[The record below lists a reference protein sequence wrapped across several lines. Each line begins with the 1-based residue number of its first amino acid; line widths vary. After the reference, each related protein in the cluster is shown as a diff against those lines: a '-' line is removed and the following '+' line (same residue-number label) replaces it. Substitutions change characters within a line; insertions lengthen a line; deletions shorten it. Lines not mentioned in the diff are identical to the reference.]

1 MAGTAYM
8 VNGSQSESLMAD
20 CNLADNMP
28 SALQQKVQPVGPLA
42 DIVGSKK
49 QTRGQITKKVWDHIK
64 KHELQGGEGDT
75 CKYKT
80 KAGKTAT
87 SKGGQVIF
95 CETDEMYAL
104 CGKDKISMMQLATI
118 QNKYIE

>member
-1 MAGTAYM
+1 MRNTRI

-28 SALQQKVQPVGPLA
+28 SALQKKVQPVGPLA

-49 QTRGQITKKVWDHIK
+49 LTRGEIIKKLWAHIK
-64 KHELQGGEGDT
+64 KHDLQGSLEDGDT
-75 CKYKT
+75 CKF
-80 KAGKTAT
+80 
-87 SKGGQVIF
+87 GGQVIF

-104 CGKDKISMMQLATI
+104 CKKDKIAMTELTKIA
-118 QNKYIE
+118 NKYME

>member
-42 DIVGSKK
+42 DIVGTKK
-49 QTRGQITKKVWDHIK
+49 QTRGQITKKLWAHIK
-64 KHELQGGEGDT
+64 KNNLQGSLEDGDT
-75 CKYKT
+75 CKFG
-80 KAGKTAT
+80 GKTY
-87 SKGGQVIF
+87 KGGQVIF
-95 CETDEMYAL
+95 CDTDEMHNL
-104 CGKDKISMMQLATI
+104 CGKNKIAMTELTKIA
-118 QNKYIE
+118 NKYIE